1 MMIYWINSFDDPLLV
16 LVNDLRTELLD
27 GIVLAHLVANIAC
40 ITADREKVF
49 ELLIYPN
56 DEI

>member
-40 ITADREKVF
+40 ITTDREKVF
-49 ELLIYPN
+49 ELLVYPN
-56 DEI
+56 EEY